1 MIAYCARRL
10 CYLRSAGEKSV
21 QVARVA
27 YEYPVLFEMLADGHM
42 SLTALLTSSP
52 P

>member
-10 CYLRSAGEKSV
+10 RYLESEAEKRV

-42 SLTALLTSSP
+42 NLTALLTSSP